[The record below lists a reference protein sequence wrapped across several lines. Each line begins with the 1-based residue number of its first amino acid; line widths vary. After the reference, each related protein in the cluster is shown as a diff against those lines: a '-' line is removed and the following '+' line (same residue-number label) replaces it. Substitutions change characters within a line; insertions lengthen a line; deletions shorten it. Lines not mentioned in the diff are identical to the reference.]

1 MLKICRSFLC
11 CTQQLCSQP
20 LCYSYCVV
28 PEKNPTPPHGRSM
41 EIPRLKEAL
50 KEAKYEAK
58 LKISWGGG
66 SAKQENLLWGE

>member
-1 MLKICRSFLC
+1 
-11 CTQQLCSQP
+11 
-20 LCYSYCVV
+20 
-28 PEKNPTPPHGRSM
+28 M

-66 SAKQENLLWGE
+66 VQNRKTFCGGSKDIFWNYTLYM